1 MTGPICIFQQNMEAG
16 GAERVM
22 LNLGLTFHSRGIPVE
37 FVVCAR
43 RGYFLDLVPEEIPV
57 IDLADITPI
66 RALPRFLRYC
76 ETRRPRAVISA
87 LSQPNVVA
95 CWTARRTG
103 IPTFP
108 TVHSQLSRE
117 ARSGGLKL
125 RVMPLLVRNA
135 FRHATHVIGVSEGV
149 TQDVTALARLAPN
162 RVSTIYN
169 PVIGPEFAARRAAAP
184 THPWLMH
191 HSGPVLVG
199 LGRLAEPKNFDLLIR
214 TMPHIDP
221 RARLVIYGEGDLR
234 APLEQ
239 RIQQLGLTDRVS
251 LPGFVANPVAELAA
265 ADLFVLS
272 SNWEGLPTALIEAL
286 AAGIPA
292 VSTDCES
299 GPREILAGGRYGELV
314 PVNDQTALAAAIQ
327 RAITRPKTAPPAESW
342 QPYTHDYA
350 ADRYLNL
357 LPGGNA

>member
-22 LNLGLTFHSRGIPVE
+22 LNLGLTFHARGIPVE
-37 FVVCAR
+37 FVVCSR
-43 RGYFLDLVPEEIPV
+43 RGYFLDLVPDDIPV
-57 IDLADITPI
+57 IDLADVTPI
-66 RALPRFLRYC
+66 RALPPFLRYC
-76 ETRRPRAVISA
+76 RSRRPRAVISA

-95 CWTARRTG
+95 CWAARRTR

-117 ARSGGLKL
+117 AQSGGIKL
-125 RVMPLLVRNA
+125 RLMPHLVRSA
-135 FRHATHVIGVSEGV
+135 FRHATHVVGVSDGV
-149 TQDVTALARLAPN
+149 TRDVTRLANLAPD

-169 PVIGPEFAARRAAAP
+169 PVIGPEFLVRRAAAP
-184 THPWLMH
+184 THPWLH
-191 HSGPVLVG
+191 HRTGPVIVG

-214 TMPHIDP
+214 AMPHIDP
-221 RARLVIYGEGDLR
+221 AARLVIYGEGELR

-239 RIQQLGLTDRVS
+239 RIEALGLRDRVS

-272 SNWEGLPTALIEAL
+272 SIWEGLPTALIEAL
-286 AAGIPA
+286 AAGVPC

-299 GPREILAGGRYGELV
+299 GPREILRDGAYGQLV
-314 PVNDQTALAAAIQ
+314 PVGDEAALAAAIQ
-327 RAITRPKTAPPAESW
+327 R
-342 QPYTHDYA
+342 QLD
-350 ADRYLNL
+350 
-357 LPGGNA
+357 